1 MNIVIK
7 ILASMYDLSVL
18 LFGKELVLSCLVLG
32 LFLCLGLGHGLG
44 LVLVFFFVLVLVMVL
59 VSVLTSLDE
68 RQKEDG
74 KGPSSQMLRQGS

>member
-32 LFLCLGLGHGLG
+32 LFLCLGLGHGHGLCLG
-44 LVLVFFFVLVLVMVL
+44 LRLFLCLGL
-59 VSVLTSLDE
+59 GHGPGLCLDF
-68 RQKEDG
+68 
-74 KGPSSQMLRQGS
+74 S